1 MKTYLKGPWINFEG
15 NTNPRN
21 RVTHFTSALLSKQLG
36 CRRTLPTLVLFT
48 KCTKKKG
55 LYNITH
61 NRMQK
66 ETKENQVKKYNTI
79 DKLLKRRGIGHKHKP
94 TLLINPS
101 SITEPLILL

>member
-55 LYNITH
+55 TLQYYSQQDAKRN
-61 NRMQK
+61 K
-66 ETKENQVKKYNTI
+66 GKSGKKV
-79 DKLLKRRGIGHKHKP
+79 
-94 TLLINPS
+94 
-101 SITEPLILL
+101 